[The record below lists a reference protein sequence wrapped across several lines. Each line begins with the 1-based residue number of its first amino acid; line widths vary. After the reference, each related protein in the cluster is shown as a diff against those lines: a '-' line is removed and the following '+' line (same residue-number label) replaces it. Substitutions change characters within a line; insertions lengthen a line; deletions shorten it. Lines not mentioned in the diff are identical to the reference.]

1 MNVCSLVPTLLS
13 GGNLCVCSR
22 CLLYM
27 TLFSR
32 YFHELPLPECRTKII
47 EKKDSTFP
55 LFPLP
60 NPNSTV
66 FWSGKEFMTIP
77 SVSLLTLL
85 SHSVFPFLFRTRVRS
100 LASLWQ
106 NICIYFFSCC
116 FFFFP
121 SFTECN
127 FVPIWL
133 FRNFFLLLFLYIS
146 TIIGRGKSLINFILP
161 SVDRIS
167 NFVFKFKRL

>member
-116 FFFFP
+116 FLFFQV
-121 SFTECN
+121 SQN
-127 FVPIWL
+127 AI
-133 FRNFFLLLFLYIS
+133 LFLFSCFVIFS
-146 TIIGRGKSLINFILP
+146 FCFFCTFQQLLGEESL
-161 SVDRIS
+161 
-167 NFVFKFKRL
+167 